1 MRNDS
6 FLNLHTRIHLF
17 EMLSKFL
24 FMELFALFKL
34 FEVIYELRES
44 NLMEIK
50 FGPF

>member
-1 MRNDS
+1 M
-6 FLNLHTRIHLF
+6 F
-17 EMLSKFL
+17 SKFL

-50 FGPF
+50 FGPFWFYQRKSYLP